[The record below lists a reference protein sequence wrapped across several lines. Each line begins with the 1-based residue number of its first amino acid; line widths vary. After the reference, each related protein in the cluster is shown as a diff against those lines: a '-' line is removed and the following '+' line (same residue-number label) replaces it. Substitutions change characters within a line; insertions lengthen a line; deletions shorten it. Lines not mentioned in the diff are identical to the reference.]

1 MSKLLEYKTVM
12 TNFDELEAVL
22 NQHAGSGYKAIHFLN
37 GPSPETVCVVFSRKL
52 KKRHHHHEVF
62 EEEE

>member
-1 MSKLLEYKTVM
+1 MSKVLEYKTVM

-22 NQHAGSGYKAIHFLN
+22 NQLAGSGYKAIHFLN
-37 GPSPETVCVVFSRKL
+37 GNDPGTVCVVLSRKL
-52 KKRHHHHEVF
+52 KKRHHHEVF